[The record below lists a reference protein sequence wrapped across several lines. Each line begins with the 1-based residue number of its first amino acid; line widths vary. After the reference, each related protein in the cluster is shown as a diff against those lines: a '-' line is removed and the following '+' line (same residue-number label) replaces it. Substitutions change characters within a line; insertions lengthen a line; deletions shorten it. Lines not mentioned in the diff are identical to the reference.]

1 MEAAESA
8 ATETTLF
15 YARGDTEDH
24 KRGRRAG
31 PCPHHSPGR
40 CGYAHWRGCQS
51 LPDDLDLTNCA
62 IYVRRG
68 VVEGLGIE
76 QSTKTEN
83 GERIID
89 IDPELADVLRQHLA
103 GCTSGRVFQP
113 RNGAPIHA
121 GNLRNRMLHP
131 LLDKLVDKF
140 GIPRGGFH
148 AFRHARVTILRKH
161 GAPAEL
167 QTQWI
172 GHSNLRM
179 TDRYSHT
186 DEEVEYRQRNAREV
200 GLGFVIGPNGPKSD
214 AKENVA

>member
-1 MEAAESA
+1 V
-8 ATETTLF
+8 
-15 YARGDTEDH
+15 
-24 KRGRRAG
+24 
-31 PCPHHSPGR
+31 
-40 CGYAHWRGCQS
+40 
-51 LPDDLDLTNCA
+51 

-103 GCTSGRVFQP
+103 GRTSGRVFQS

-121 GNLRNRMLHP
+121 GNLRNRMLYP
-131 LLDKLVDKF
+131 LLDKL

-186 DEEVEYRQRNAREV
+186 DEQVEYRQRNAGKLVSVLLLDPMDSNLTRKKMYLK
-200 GLGFVIGPNGPKSD
+200 GSIRRAYKNRQK
-214 AKENVA
+214 